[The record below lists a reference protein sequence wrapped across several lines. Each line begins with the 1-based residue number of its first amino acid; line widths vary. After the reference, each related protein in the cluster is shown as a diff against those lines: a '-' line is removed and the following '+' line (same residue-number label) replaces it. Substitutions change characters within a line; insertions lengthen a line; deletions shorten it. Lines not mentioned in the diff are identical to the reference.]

1 MMWEFAT
8 AARIVFGAGAASQIA
23 PAARAFGSRALL
35 VTGRKPRHAARLV
48 ADLHNLGVGCT
59 PFPASGEPTLDT
71 VRAGVETARREG
83 CDLVIACGGGSAIDA
98 GKAIAAMLANP
109 GDVLDYL
116 EVIGNAQPLRA
127 APVPFIAVPTT
138 AGAGSEVTRNAVLQS
153 PEHGVKAS
161 LRSPLMLPRL
171 AVVDPELT
179 LSAPPDVTA
188 ATGLD
193 ALSQLLEPF
202 VSLRANPFTDML
214 CREGLRLA
222 ARSLRRAFE
231 DGNDLEARTGM
242 SLASL
247 LGGMALANAGLGAV
261 HGFAA
266 PIGGAFP
273 APHGAVCAALLAP
286 VTRANLRALQSRE
299 PNNPA
304 LARYEEAARI
314 LDPGGAGAASLPDWL
329 DQLRAALGIPPLSA
343 YGIRESDIPGLCEK
357 AARASSMKG
366 NPVQLTPE
374 ELHAVL
380 AEALGAPR

>member
-1 MMWEFAT
+1 MTWEFAT
-8 AARIVFGAGAASQIA
+8 AARIAFGPGAASQIA
-23 PAARAFGSRALL
+23 SAARAFGARALL

-48 ADLHNLGVGCT
+48 ADLHNAGVGCT
-59 PFPASGEPTLDT
+59 PFASAGEPTLDT

-98 GKAIAAMLANP
+98 GKAIAAMLTNP
-109 GDVLDYL
+109 GDLLDYL
-116 EVIGNAQPLRA
+116 EVIGGAQPLRA
-127 APVPFIAVPTT
+127 APAPFIAVPTT
-138 AGAGSEVTRNAVLQS
+138 AGAGSEATRNAVLQS
-153 PEHGVKAS
+153 PGHGVKAS
-161 LRSPLMLPRL
+161 LRSPLLLPRL

-193 ALSQLLEPF
+193 ALSQLIEPF

-214 CREGLRLA
+214 CREGLRRI

-231 DGNDLEARTGM
+231 DGNDLEARTDM

-247 LGGMALANAGLGAV
+247 LSGMALANAGLGAV

-266 PIGGAFP
+266 PVGGAFP

-286 VTRANLRALQSRE
+286 VTRANLRALRLRDPHS
-299 PNNPA
+299 PA
-304 LARYEEAARI
+304 LGRYDEAARL
-314 LDPGGAGAASLPDWL
+314 LDAGTQGADSLVEWL
-329 DQLRAALGIPPLSA
+329 DEVRSALRIPPLAA
-343 YGIRESDIPGLCEK
+343 YGIREQDIPQLCEK

-366 NPVQLTPE
+366 NPVALEKE
-374 ELHAVL
+374 ELQAVL
-380 AEALGAPR
+380 AEALGAPH

>member
-1 MMWEFAT
+1 MSWEFAT
-8 AARIVFGAGAASQIA
+8 AARIVFGAGAAGQIG
-23 PAARAFGSRALL
+23 PAARAFGARSLL
-35 VTGRKPRHAARLV
+35 VTGRKPRQAARLV
-48 ADLHNLGVGCT
+48 ADLHNAGVGCT
-59 PFPASGEPTLDT
+59 PFAAGGEPTLDT
-71 VRAGVETARREG
+71 VRAGVEAARREG

-116 EVIGNAQPLRA
+116 EVIGRAQPLHS
-127 APVPFIAVPTT
+127 PPLPFIAVPTT
-138 AGAGSEVTRNAVLQS
+138 AGAGSEATRNAVLLS

-161 LRSPLMLPRL
+161 LRSPLLLPRL

-179 LSAPPDVTA
+179 LSAPPEVTA

-214 CREGLRLA
+214 CREGLGRI
-222 ARSLRRAFE
+222 ARSLRRAFR
-231 DGNDLEARTGM
+231 DGSDLEARTEM
-242 SLASL
+242 SFASL

-286 VTRANLRALQSRE
+286 VTRMNLRALRMRDPQ
-299 PNNPA
+299 NAA

-314 LDPGGAGAASLPDWL
+314 LDPGAAGADALVDWL
-329 DQLRAALGIPPLSA
+329 EEIRADLGIPPLAA
-343 YGIRESDIPGLCEK
+343 YGIRESDIPVLCEK
-357 AARASSMKG
+357 AARSSSMKG
-366 NPVQLTPE
+366 NPVRLEQE
-374 ELHAVL
+374 ELYATL
-380 AEALGAPR
+380 AEALAEPR

>member
-1 MMWEFAT
+1 MTWEFST
-8 AARIVFGAGAASQIA
+8 AGRIVFGAGTASQIA
-23 PAARAFGSRALL
+23 AAARAMGRRALL
-35 VTGRKPRHAARLV
+35 VTGRKPRQAARIV
-48 ADLHNLGVGCT
+48 ADLHGAGVGCT
-59 PFPASGEPTLDT
+59 PFATDGEPTLDT

-116 EVIGNAQPLRA
+116 EVIGRGQPLQA

-138 AGAGSEVTRNAVLQS
+138 AGAGSEATRNAVLQS

-171 AVVDPELT
+171 AVIDPELT
-179 LSAPPDVTA
+179 LSMPPDDTA

-202 VSLRANPFTDML
+202 VSARANEMTDML
-214 CREGLRLA
+214 CREGLRRA
-222 ARSLRRAFE
+222 GRALRRAFQ
-231 DGNDLEARTGM
+231 DGNDLEARADM
-242 SLASL
+242 CFASL
-247 LGGMALANAGLGAV
+247 LSGMALANAGLGAV

-286 VTRANLRALQSRE
+286 VTRANLRALRERE
-299 PNNPA
+299 PAHPA
-304 LARYEEAARI
+304 LAKYGEAARL
-314 LDPGGAGAASLPDWL
+314 LDPQAGRGEDLVQWL
-329 DQLRAALGIPPLSA
+329 EQIRADLGIPRLSA
-343 YGIRESDIPGLCEK
+343 YGIREADIPGLCEK
-357 AARASSMKG
+357 AQRASSMKG
-366 NPVQLTPE
+366 NPIQLTAG
-374 ELHAVL
+374 ELGEIL
-380 AEALGAPR
+380 LSAL